1 MRKTIIQAL
10 KFLVFLFI
18 GIILLWLAFR
28 SVNFGNLT
36 NSLKQ
41 ANYSWLILSVLFGF
55 FAFLSRA
62 RRWVILIHPLGYKP
76 TFWHTFHAMMSGYLA
91 NLALPR
97 IGEVTRCVA
106 LGRKEKIPVD
116 QLFGTVVIERTIDFI
131 SLLLITTFL
140 IFTRSEKIN
149 LFLKESILIPLQ
161 EKVFSLFGF
170 TWIMWVVLLI
180 LGIILLLLLIRYR
193 KNLSKIRFFAK
204 IFDLVKGIING
215 LKTITILERKWE
227 FIFHTVFIWINYAL
241 MTWVVV
247 FSLESTSHLSFINSI
262 FILVVGG
269 LAMSAPVQSGIGAFH
284 YFVSRGLAVVQGV
297 NLEDG
302 LVYAILS
309 HESQLIF
316 IVIAGTISFFIM
328 FGKHHN
334 DPPLINQ
341 VDKKTKNA

>member
-1 MRKTIIQAL
+1 LRKTIIQTL

-193 KNLSKIRFFAK
+193 KNLRKIRFFAK

-328 FGKHHN
+328 FGKHHKR
-334 DPPLINQ
+334 D
-341 VDKKTKNA
+341 V